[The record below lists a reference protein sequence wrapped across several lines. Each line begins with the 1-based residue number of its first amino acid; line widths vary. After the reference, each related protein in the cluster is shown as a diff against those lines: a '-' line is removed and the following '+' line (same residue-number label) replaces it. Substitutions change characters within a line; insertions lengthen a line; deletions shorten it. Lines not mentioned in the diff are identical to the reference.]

1 MTISELLIL
10 AAAGLF
16 AGILAGF
23 LGIGGGTVLVP
34 LLVSLNYAPVQAVAT
49 SSLSIVITAISGSI
63 QNWRMGYLSLSQ
75 VAGIGFP
82 AIITAQIGVY
92 LAGIFPPYLL
102 LVFFG
107 LLLWLNIYLVEV
119 RKRFKEG
126 ESGSIERESNHVPSL
141 AINRHLAKTQSRT
154 DRIPV
159 PQELL
164 EMSNQNASPPCGQ
177 STIVMG
183 NYSDLMSGSV
193 TTYPLLILNTSS
205 QLPNSTNVLVNP
217 IFARI
222 ATGSAAGLLAGL
234 FGVGG
239 GVIMVPLQ
247 ILLLGE
253 SIKTAIQTSLGVIVI
268 TAISATLGHAARGNV
283 LWVVGL
289 ILGGG
294 GLLGA
299 QISTRFLPRLPDRV
313 VSLAF
318 RSLLAILSIYVFW
331 QAWQNLVISY

>member
-1 MTISELLIL
+1 MTVSELLML
-10 AAAGLF
+10 GAAGIF

-34 LLVSLNYAPVQAVAT
+34 LLVALNYAPVQAVAT
-49 SSLSIVITAISGSI
+49 SGLSIVITAISGSI
-63 QNWRMGYLSLSQ
+63 QNWRMGYLNLSQ

-82 AIITAQIGVY
+82 AVITAQIGAY

-102 LVFFG
+102 LLTFG
-107 LLLWLNIYLVEV
+107 LLLWLNIYLIEV
-119 RKRFKEG
+119 RKHLTAKKKAELEQG
-126 ESGSIERESNHVPSL
+126 ELGGQAGQGE
-141 AINRHLAKTQSRT
+141 
-154 DRIPV
+154 
-159 PQELL
+159 
-164 EMSNQNASPPCGQ
+164 NA
-177 STIVMG
+177 
-183 NYSDLMSGSV
+183 
-193 TTYPLLILNTSS
+193 
-205 QLPNSTNVLVNP
+205 QLPITNHELPHNSNILFHPT
-217 IFARI
+217 FAKI

-268 TAISATLGHAARGNV
+268 TAISATAGHAARGNV

-299 QISTRFLPRLPDRV
+299 QVSTRFLPRLPDRI

-318 RSLLAILSIYVFW
+318 RSLLAVLSIYVFW
-331 QAWQNLVISY
+331 QAWQKFSNG

>member
-1 MTISELLIL
+1 MTVSELLIL
-10 AAAGLF
+10 GAAGLF

-23 LGIGGGTVLVP
+23 LGIGGGTVIVP
-34 LLVSLNYAPVQAVAT
+34 LLVALNYAPVQAVAT
-49 SSLSIVITAISGSI
+49 SGLSIVITAISGSI

-82 AIITAQIGVY
+82 AVITAQIGAY

-102 LVFFG
+102 LLTFG
-107 LLLWLNIYLVEV
+107 LLLWLNIYLIEV
-119 RKRFKEG
+119 RKSITAKQKAEAELG
-126 ESGSIERESNHVPSL
+126 ELGEQGENP
-141 AINRHLAKTQSRT
+141 
-154 DRIPV
+154 
-159 PQELL
+159 
-164 EMSNQNASPPCGQ
+164 
-177 STIVMG
+177 
-183 NYSDLMSGSV
+183 
-193 TTYPLLILNTSS
+193 
-205 QLPNSTNVLVNP
+205 QLPITNYQLPKNSNILFHPT
-217 IFARI
+217 FAKI

-268 TAISATLGHAARGNV
+268 TAISATAGHAARGNV
-283 LWVVGL
+283 LWVAGL

-294 GLLGA
+294 GLLGV
-299 QISTRFLPRLPDRV
+299 QVSTRFLPRLPDRI

-318 RSLLAILSIYVFW
+318 RSFLAVLSIYVFW
-331 QAWQNLVISY
+331 QAWQKFSNG

>member
-1 MTISELLIL
+1 MTVSELLIL
-10 AAAGLF
+10 GAAGLF

-34 LLVSLNYAPVQAVAT
+34 LLVALNYAPVQAVAT
-49 SSLSIVITAISGSI
+49 SGLSIVITAISGSI

-82 AIITAQIGVY
+82 AVITAQIGAY

-102 LVFFG
+102 LLSFG
-107 LLLWLNIYLVEV
+107 LLLWLNIYLIEV
-119 RKRFKEG
+119 RKSLTAKEKAEAEQG
-126 ESGSIERESNHVPSL
+126 ELGGQAGPGKNPQLPITNYQLPKNSNILFPPT
-141 AINRHLAKTQSRT
+141 LAK
-154 DRIPV
+154 
-159 PQELL
+159 
-164 EMSNQNASPPCGQ
+164 
-177 STIVMG
+177 
-183 NYSDLMSGSV
+183 
-193 TTYPLLILNTSS
+193 
-205 QLPNSTNVLVNP
+205 
-217 IFARI
+217 I

-268 TAISATLGHAARGNV
+268 TAISATVGHAARGNV

-294 GLLGA
+294 GLLGV
-299 QISTRFLPRLPDRV
+299 QVSTRFLPRLPDRI

-318 RSLLAILSIYVFW
+318 RSFLAVLSIYVFW
-331 QAWQNLVISY
+331 QAWQKFSNG

>member
-1 MTISELLIL
+1 MTINELLIL

-34 LLVSLNYAPVQAVAT
+34 LLVALKYAPVQAVAT
-49 SSLSIVITAISGSI
+49 SSLSIVITAISGSF

-82 AIITAQIGVY
+82 AVITAQFGVY
-92 LAGIFPPYLL
+92 LAGIFPPPLL
-102 LVFFG
+102 LVTFG
-107 LLLWLNIYLVEV
+107 LLLWLNIYLVEL
-119 RKRFKEG
+119 RKRLTAKNLVE
-126 ESGSIERESNHVPSL
+126 EVRENP
-141 AINRHLAKTQSRT
+141 
-154 DRIPV
+154 
-159 PQELL
+159 
-164 EMSNQNASPPCGQ
+164 
-177 STIVMG
+177 
-183 NYSDLMSGSV
+183 
-193 TTYPLLILNTSS
+193 
-205 QLPNSTNVLVNP
+205 QLPITNDPLPITNDPLPKDSNVLVNP

-268 TAISATLGHAARGNV
+268 TAISATAGHAARGNV

-294 GLLGA
+294 GLLGV
-299 QISTRFLPRLPDRV
+299 QVSTRFLPRLSDRV

-331 QAWQNLVISY
+331 QAWQKFHN

>member
-1 MTISELLIL
+1 MTVSELLIL
-10 AAAGLF
+10 VASGLF

-34 LLVSLNYAPVQAVAT
+34 LLVALNYAPVEAVAT
-49 SSLSIVITAISGSI
+49 SGLSIALTAISGSI
-63 QNWRMGYLSLSQ
+63 QNWRMGYLSLSK

-82 AIITAQIGVY
+82 AVITAQIGAY

-102 LVFFG
+102 LLSFG
-107 LLLWLNIYLVEV
+107 LLLWLNIYLIDV
-119 RKRFKEG
+119 RKRITAKKKAQEVQG
-126 ESGSIERESNHVPSL
+126 ELGGQAGQEENAQSSIPN
-141 AINRHLAKTQSRT
+141 
-154 DRIPV
+154 
-159 PQELL
+159 
-164 EMSNQNASPPCGQ
+164 
-177 STIVMG
+177 
-183 NYSDLMSGSV
+183 
-193 TTYPLLILNTSS
+193 S
-205 QLPNSTNVLVNP
+205 QLPNNSNILGNP
-217 IFARI
+217 AFTKM

-268 TAISATLGHAARGNV
+268 TAISATAGHAARGNV

-299 QISTRFLPRLPDRV
+299 QISTRFLPRLPDRTI
-313 VSLAF
+313 SIAF
-318 RSLLAILSIYVFW
+318 RSLLAILSFYVFW
-331 QAWQNLVISY
+331 QAWQKFSH

>member
-10 AAAGLF
+10 GAAGLF

-34 LLVSLNYAPVQAVAT
+34 LLVALKYEPVQAVAT

-63 QNWRMGYLSLSQ
+63 QNWRMGYLSLNQ
-75 VAGIGFP
+75 VACIGFL
-82 AIITAQIGVY
+82 AVITAQIGVY

-102 LVFFG
+102 LVSFG
-107 LLLWLNIYLVEV
+107 LLLWLNIYLVEL
-119 RKRFKEG
+119 RKRLTANNLVEDGQGKN
-126 ESGSIERESNHVPSL
+126 S
-141 AINRHLAKTQSRT
+141 
-154 DRIPV
+154 
-159 PQELL
+159 ELPIT
-164 EMSNQNASPPCGQ
+164 N
-177 STIVMG
+177 
-183 NYSDLMSGSV
+183 D
-193 TTYPLLILNTSS
+193 
-205 QLPNSTNVLVNP
+205 QLPNNSNILFNP

-268 TAISATLGHAARGNV
+268 TAISATAGHAARGNV

-299 QISTRFLPRLPDRV
+299 QISTRFLPRLPDRT

-331 QAWQNLVISY
+331 QAWQKFSYW

>member
-1 MTISELLIL
+1 MTVSELLIL
-10 AAAGLF
+10 GAAGLF
-16 AGILAGF
+16 TGILAGF

-34 LLVSLNYAPVQAVAT
+34 FLVALNYDPVQAVAT
-49 SSLSIVITAISGSI
+49 SGLSIVITALSASI

-82 AIITAQIGVY
+82 AVLTAQIGAY

-102 LVFFG
+102 LLSFG
-107 LLLWLNIYLVEV
+107 LLLWLNIYLIEV
-119 RKRFKEG
+119 RKHLTAKKKAEAEAG
-126 ESGSIERESNHVPSL
+126 EL
-141 AINRHLAKTQSRT
+141 A
-154 DRIPV
+154 
-159 PQELL
+159 
-164 EMSNQNASPPCGQ
+164 GQ
-177 STIVMG
+177 SG
-183 NYSDLMSGSV
+183 QSENA
-193 TTYPLLILNTSS
+193 
-205 QLPNSTNVLVNP
+205 QLPSNSHILFNP
-217 IFARI
+217 TFAKI

-268 TAISATLGHAARGNV
+268 TAISATAGHAARGNV

-289 ILGGG
+289 VLGGG

-299 QISTRFLPRLPDRV
+299 QISTRFLPRLPDRTI
-313 VSLAF
+313 SLAF

-331 QAWQNLVISY
+331 QAWQKFSHG

>member
-1 MTISELLIL
+1 MTVSELLIL
-10 AAAGLF
+10 GAAGLF

-34 LLVSLNYAPVQAVAT
+34 LLVALNYAPVQAVAT
-49 SSLSIVITAISGSI
+49 SGLSIVITALSGSI

-82 AIITAQIGVY
+82 AVITAQIGAY

-102 LVFFG
+102 LVCFG
-107 LLLWLNIYLVEV
+107 LLLWLNIYLIEV
-119 RKRFKEG
+119 RKR
-126 ESGSIERESNHVPSL
+126 L
-141 AINRHLAKTQSRT
+141 TAKKAEET
-154 DRIPV
+154 PA
-159 PQELL
+159 E
-164 EMSNQNASPPCGQ
+164 NA
-177 STIVMG
+177 
-183 NYSDLMSGSV
+183 
-193 TTYPLLILNTSS
+193 
-205 QLPNSTNVLVNP
+205 QLPIADTSASLSKSHELPNNSNTLFNP
-217 IFARI
+217 TFAKI

-253 SIKTAIQTSLGVIVI
+253 SIKKAIQTSLGVIVI
-268 TAISATLGHAARGNV
+268 TAISATAGHAARGNV
-283 LWVVGL
+283 LWVEGL
-289 ILGGG
+289 TLGGG

-299 QISTRFLPRLPDRV
+299 QISTRFLPRLSDRTI
-313 VSLAF
+313 SLAF

-331 QAWQNLVISY
+331 QAWQKFSNG

>member
-1 MTISELLIL
+1 MTITELLML
-10 AAAGLF
+10 GAAGIF

-34 LLVSLNYAPVQAVAT
+34 LLVALNYAPVEAVAT
-49 SSLSIVITAISGSI
+49 SGLSIVITAISGSI
-63 QNWRMGYLSLSQ
+63 QNWRMGYLNLSQ

-82 AIITAQIGVY
+82 AVITAQIGAY

-102 LVFFG
+102 LLTFG
-107 LLLWLNIYLVEV
+107 LLLWLNIYLIEV
-119 RKRFKEG
+119 RKHLTAKKKAELEQGGLGGQAGQG
-126 ESGSIERESNHVPSL
+126 E
-141 AINRHLAKTQSRT
+141 
-154 DRIPV
+154 
-159 PQELL
+159 
-164 EMSNQNASPPCGQ
+164 NA
-177 STIVMG
+177 
-183 NYSDLMSGSV
+183 
-193 TTYPLLILNTSS
+193 
-205 QLPNSTNVLVNP
+205 QLPITNHELPHNSNILFHPT
-217 IFARI
+217 FAKI

-268 TAISATLGHAARGNV
+268 TAISATAGHAARGNV

-299 QISTRFLPRLPDRV
+299 QVSTRFLPRLPDRI

-318 RSLLAILSIYVFW
+318 RSLLAVLSIYVFW
-331 QAWQNLVISY
+331 QAWQKFSNG

>member
-1 MTISELLIL
+1 MTVNELLIL

-34 LLVSLNYAPVQAVAT
+34 LLVALNYAPVQAVAT
-49 SSLSIVITAISGSI
+49 SSLSIVITAISGSF

-82 AIITAQIGVY
+82 AVITAQVGVY
-92 LAGIFPPYLL
+92 LAGIFPPPLL
-102 LVFFG
+102 LVTFG
-107 LLLWLNIYLVEV
+107 LLLWLNIYLVELRKRLTAKNLVEEV
-119 RKRFKEG
+119 RK
-126 ESGSIERESNHVPSL
+126 N
-141 AINRHLAKTQSRT
+141 
-154 DRIPV
+154 
-159 PQELL
+159 
-164 EMSNQNASPPCGQ
+164 
-177 STIVMG
+177 
-183 NYSDLMSGSV
+183 
-193 TTYPLLILNTSS
+193 S
-205 QLPNSTNVLVNP
+205 QLPITNYPLPITNDQLPKDSNVLVNP

-268 TAISATLGHAARGNV
+268 TAISATAGHAARGNV
-283 LWVVGL
+283 RWVVGL

-294 GLLGA
+294 GLLGV
-299 QISTRFLPRLPDRV
+299 QVSTRFLPRLSDRV

-318 RSLLAILSIYVFW
+318 RSLLAILSVYVFW
-331 QAWQNLVISY
+331 QAWQKFCY

>member
-1 MTISELLIL
+1 MTVSELLIL
-10 AAAGLF
+10 GVSGLF

-34 LLVSLNYAPVQAVAT
+34 LLVALKYAPVQAVAT
-49 SSLSIVITAISGSI
+49 SGLSIVITALSGSI

-82 AIITAQIGVY
+82 AVITAQIGAY

-102 LVFFG
+102 LVSFG
-107 LLLWLNIYLVEV
+107 LLLWLNIYLLEV
-119 RKRFKEG
+119 RKHLTAKKVEETQG
-126 ESGSIERESNHVPSL
+126 EN
-141 AINRHLAKTQSRT
+141 AQSPIT
-154 DRIPV
+154 
-159 PQELL
+159 
-164 EMSNQNASPPCGQ
+164 
-177 STIVMG
+177 
-183 NYSDLMSGSV
+183 
-193 TTYPLLILNTSS
+193 NTSAEFILS
-205 QLPNSTNVLVNP
+205 EAEGLSTSHQLPNNSNILFNP
-217 IFARI
+217 TFAKI

-253 SIKTAIQTSLGVIVI
+253 TIKTAIQTSLGVIVI
-268 TAISATLGHAARGNV
+268 TAISATAGHAARGNV

-299 QISTRFLPRLPDRV
+299 QISTRFLPRLPDRTI
-313 VSLAF
+313 SLAF

-331 QAWQNLVISY
+331 QAWQKFSNG

>member
-10 AAAGLF
+10 AVAGLF

-34 LLVSLNYAPVQAVAT
+34 LLVALNYAPVQAVAT

-102 LVFFG
+102 LVSFG

-119 RKRFKEG
+119 RKRFQEG
-126 ESGSIERESNHVPSL
+126 ELGSIERESNQVPSL

-154 DRIPV
+154 GILPV

-177 STIVMG
+177 STIVIG
-183 NYSDLMSGSV
+183 NYSDLMSGSI
-193 TTYPLLILNTSS
+193 TTYPLLDPNFH
-205 QLPNSTNVLVNP
+205 LPNITNILVNP

-268 TAISATLGHAARGNV
+268 TAISATLGHAVRGNV

-299 QISTRFLPRLPDRV
+299 QISTRFLPRLPDGV
-313 VSLAF
+313 VSFAF

-331 QAWQNLVISY
+331 QAWQKFSY

>member
-1 MTISELLIL
+1 MTINELLIL

-34 LLVSLNYAPVQAVAT
+34 LLVALNYAPVQAVAT
-49 SSLSIVITAISGSI
+49 SSLSIVITAISGSF
-63 QNWRMGYLSLSQ
+63 QNWRMGYLSLTQ
-75 VAGIGFP
+75 VAGIGVP
-82 AIITAQIGVY
+82 AVITAQVGVY
-92 LAGIFPPYLL
+92 LAGIFPPPLL
-102 LVFFG
+102 LVTFG

-119 RKRFKEG
+119 RKR
-126 ESGSIERESNHVPSL
+126 L
-141 AINRHLAKTQSRT
+141 TAKNLVEEVRKN
-154 DRIPV
+154 
-159 PQELL
+159 PQLPIT
-164 EMSNQNASPPCGQ
+164 N
-177 STIVMG
+177 
-183 NYSDLMSGSV
+183 
-193 TTYPLLILNTSS
+193 YPLPITND
-205 QLPNSTNVLVNP
+205 QLPKDSNVLVNP

-268 TAISATLGHAARGNV
+268 TAISATAGHAARGNV

-294 GLLGA
+294 GLLGV
-299 QISTRFLPRLPDRV
+299 QVSTRFLPRLSDRV

-331 QAWQNLVISY
+331 QAWQKFHN

>member
-1 MTISELLIL
+1 MTVSELLIL
-10 AAAGLF
+10 GAAGLF

-34 LLVSLNYAPVQAVAT
+34 LLVALNYAPVQAVAT
-49 SSLSIVITAISGSI
+49 SGLSIVITAISGSI

-82 AIITAQIGVY
+82 AVITAQIGAY

-102 LVFFG
+102 LFTFG
-107 LLLWLNIYLVEV
+107 LLLWLNIYLIEV
-119 RKRFKEG
+119 RKSITAKQKAEAEQG
-126 ESGSIERESNHVPSL
+126 ELGEQAGQGKNPQLPITNYQLPKNSNTLFHPT
-141 AINRHLAKTQSRT
+141 LAK
-154 DRIPV
+154 
-159 PQELL
+159 
-164 EMSNQNASPPCGQ
+164 
-177 STIVMG
+177 
-183 NYSDLMSGSV
+183 
-193 TTYPLLILNTSS
+193 
-205 QLPNSTNVLVNP
+205 
-217 IFARI
+217 I

-268 TAISATLGHAARGNV
+268 TAISATAGHAARGNV

-294 GLLGA
+294 GLLGV
-299 QISTRFLPRLPDRV
+299 QVSTRFLPRLPDRI

-318 RSLLAILSIYVFW
+318 RSLLAVLSIYVFW
-331 QAWQNLVISY
+331 QAWQKFSNG

>member
-1 MTISELLIL
+1 MTVSELLIL
-10 AAAGLF
+10 GAAGLF

-34 LLVSLNYAPVQAVAT
+34 LLVALKYAPVQAVAT
-49 SSLSIVITAISGSI
+49 SGLSIVITALSGSI

-82 AIITAQIGVY
+82 AVITAQIGAY

-107 LLLWLNIYLVEV
+107 LLLWLNIYLLEV
-119 RKRFKEG
+119 RKHLTAKKVEETQG
-126 ESGSIERESNHVPSL
+126 ENAQSPITNH
-141 AINRHLAKTQSRT
+141 
-154 DRIPV
+154 
-159 PQELL
+159 
-164 EMSNQNASPPCGQ
+164 
-177 STIVMG
+177 
-183 NYSDLMSGSV
+183 
-193 TTYPLLILNTSS
+193 
-205 QLPNSTNVLVNP
+205 QLPNNSNILFNP
-217 IFARI
+217 TFAKI

-253 SIKTAIQTSLGVIVI
+253 TIKTAIQTSLGVIVI
-268 TAISATLGHAARGNV
+268 TAISATAGHAARGNV

-299 QISTRFLPRLPDRV
+299 QISTRFLPRLPDRTI
-313 VSLAF
+313 SLAF

-331 QAWQNLVISY
+331 QAWQKFSNG

>member
-1 MTISELLIL
+1 MTITELLIL
-10 AAAGLF
+10 GAAGIF
-16 AGILAGF
+16 AGVLAGF

-34 LLVSLNYAPVQAVAT
+34 LLVALKYAPVEAVAT
-49 SSLSIVITAISGSI
+49 SGLSIVITAISGSI

-82 AIITAQIGVY
+82 AVITAQIGAY

-102 LVFFG
+102 LLTFG
-107 LLLWLNIYLVEV
+107 LLLWLNIYLIEV
-119 RKRFKEG
+119 RKHLTAKKKAEAEQEELRG
-126 ESGSIERESNHVPSL
+126 E
-141 AINRHLAKTQSRT
+141 A
-154 DRIPV
+154 
-159 PQELL
+159 
-164 EMSNQNASPPCGQ
+164 GQ
-177 STIVMG
+177 G
-183 NYSDLMSGSV
+183 DKA
-193 TTYPLLILNTSS
+193 
-205 QLPNSTNVLVNP
+205 QLPITNHELPNNSNILFNP
-217 IFARI
+217 TFAKI

-268 TAISATLGHAARGNV
+268 TAISATAGHAARGNV

-299 QISTRFLPRLPDRV
+299 QVSTRFLPRLPDRI

-331 QAWQNLVISY
+331 QAWQKFSNW

>member
-1 MTISELLIL
+1 MSISELLML
-10 AAAGLF
+10 GAAGIF

-34 LLVSLNYAPVQAVAT
+34 LLVALNYAPVQAVAT
-49 SSLSIVITAISGSI
+49 SGLSIVITALSGSI

-82 AIITAQIGVY
+82 AVITAQIGAY

-102 LVFFG
+102 LLTFG
-107 LLLWLNIYLVEV
+107 LLLWLNIYLIEV
-119 RKRFKEG
+119 RKHLTAQKKREAEQG
-126 ESGSIERESNHVPSL
+126 EIGGAAGQGKNAQL
-141 AINRHLAKTQSRT
+141 AIANH
-154 DRIPV
+154 
-159 PQELL
+159 
-164 EMSNQNASPPCGQ
+164 
-177 STIVMG
+177 
-183 NYSDLMSGSV
+183 
-193 TTYPLLILNTSS
+193 
-205 QLPNSTNVLVNP
+205 QLPNNSNILFNP
-217 IFARI
+217 TFAKM

-268 TAISATLGHAARGNV
+268 TAISATAGHAARGNV

-299 QISTRFLPRLPDRV
+299 QVSTRFLPRLPDRI

-318 RSLLAILSIYVFW
+318 RSLLAVLSIYVFW
-331 QAWQNLVISY
+331 QAWQKFSNG

>member
-1 MTISELLIL
+1 MTITELLML
-10 AAAGLF
+10 GAAGIF

-34 LLVSLNYAPVQAVAT
+34 LLVALKYAPVQAVAT
-49 SSLSIVITAISGSI
+49 SGLSIVITAISGSI

-82 AIITAQIGVY
+82 AVITAQIGAY

-102 LVFFG
+102 LLTFG
-107 LLLWLNIYLVEV
+107 LLLWLNIYLIEV
-119 RKRFKEG
+119 RKHLTAKKKAEAEQG
-126 ESGSIERESNHVPSL
+126 EIGGEAGSGKNDQL
-141 AINRHLAKTQSRT
+141 AIANH
-154 DRIPV
+154 
-159 PQELL
+159 
-164 EMSNQNASPPCGQ
+164 
-177 STIVMG
+177 
-183 NYSDLMSGSV
+183 
-193 TTYPLLILNTSS
+193 
-205 QLPNSTNVLVNP
+205 QLPNNSNILFNP
-217 IFARI
+217 TFAKI

-268 TAISATLGHAARGNV
+268 TAISATAGHAARGNV

-299 QISTRFLPRLPDRV
+299 QVSTRFLPRLPDRI

-331 QAWQNLVISY
+331 QAWQKFSNG